1 MKGRNFGSALFS
13 LASLLRITDTPPG
26 SNAPILLM
34 ARKPKSKTPPS
45 ILVGD
50 FYRRHKKEL
59 SMKLVGS
66 EAGFDRPI
74 LEPTINRPGLAL
86 SGFYKYFALHR
97 LQVIGL
103 AERSY
108 LRHLSDVKAEE
119 RFSKLCS
126 HHIPCIVIS
135 RNQDL
140 PDSLLK
146 IADESGI
153 SVLQTSMVTMNY
165 INAATV
171 RLDWEFA
178 PSTTEHGCMID
189 VMGIGILIK
198 GDSGTGKSETVLAL
212 LRRGASLV
220 ADDMVRI
227 RNIED
232 RELIATA
239 PELGRS
245 YMEVRGLGI
254 INVAA
259 LFGVGTFR
267 TEKRLDLCVSLRR
280 EEDMNDMER
289 VGLDRETVD
298 VLGMDVPHI
307 ELPVAPGRDMG
318 QLIEVAALD
327 QKLKTLGHDSAVE
340 FNKKLLKRMRD
351 QRKSVV

>member
-1 MKGRNFGSALFS
+1 MKEREPRASASTSLKVGNFF
-13 LASLLRITDTPPG
+13 
-26 SNAPILLM
+26 
-34 ARKPKSKTPPS
+34 AR
-45 ILVGD
+45 
-50 FYRRHKKEL
+50 HAKEL

-66 EAGFDRPI
+66 KAGYERKI

-97 LQVIGL
+97 IQVIGL

-108 LRHLSDVKAEE
+108 LRHLNESNAEK
-119 RFSKLCS
+119 RFSDLCRQN
-126 HHIPCIVIS
+126 IPCIVVS

-140 PDSLLK
+140 PPNLLK
-146 IADESGI
+146 IANDAGV
-153 SVLQTSMVTMNY
+153 SVFQTSMVTMNY

-178 PSTTEHGCMID
+178 PSTTEHGCMVD
-189 VMGIGILIK
+189 VMGIGILIR

-267 TEKRLDLCVSLRR
+267 TEKRLDLIVTLRR
-280 EEDMNDMER
+280 EDELNNMER
-289 VGLDRETVD
+289 VGLDRETIGI
-298 VLGMDVPHI
+298 LGMEVPHI
-307 ELPVAPGRDMG
+307 ELSVAPGRDMG

-327 QKLKTLGHDSAVE
+327 QKLKALGHDSAVE

-351 QRKSVV
+351 QRKSLV

>member
-1 MKGRNFGSALFS
+1 M
-13 LASLLRITDTPPG
+13 
-26 SNAPILLM
+26 
-34 ARKPKSKTPPS
+34 PKSKPKKPASVT
-45 ILVGD
+45 IGD
-50 FYRRHKKEL
+50 FYRRHAPEL
-59 SMKLVGS
+59 HMELVGS
-66 EAGFDRPI
+66 KVGFDREI

-86 SGFYKYFALHR
+86 TGFYKYFALHR

-108 LRHLSDVKAEE
+108 LRHLSEANAEK
-119 RFSKLCS
+119 RFQDLCRQQ
-126 HHIPCIVIS
+126 IPGIVVS
-135 RNQDL
+135 RNQSL
-140 PDSLLK
+140 PEKLLA
-146 IADESGI
+146 IANECGVSI
-153 SVLQTSMVTMNY
+153 LQTSMVTMNF

-178 PSTTEHGCMID
+178 PTTTEHGCMVD
-189 VMGIGILIK
+189 VMGIGILIR

-259 LFGVGTFR
+259 LFGVGTVR
-267 TEKRLDLCVSLRR
+267 TEKRLDLVVNLKR
-280 EEDMNDMER
+280 EENMNDLDR
-289 VGLDRETVD
+289 VGLDRASLD
-298 VLGMDVPHI
+298 VLGMEVPHI
-307 ELPVAPGRDMG
+307 DLPVAPGRDIA

-327 QKLKTLGHDSAVE
+327 QKLKALGHDSAVE

-351 QRKSVV
+351 ERKSVV

>member
-1 MKGRNFGSALFS
+1 MS
-13 LASLLRITDTPPG
+13 
-26 SNAPILLM
+26 
-34 ARKPKSKTPPS
+34 KPELKSRTKKPS
-45 ILVGD
+45 SVTIGD
-50 FYRRHKKEL
+50 FFRRHAPEL
-59 SMKLVGS
+59 HMELVGS
-66 EAGFDRPI
+66 KVGFDRKI

-86 SGFYKYFALHR
+86 TGFYEYFALHR

-103 AERSY
+103 AEQSY
-108 LRHLSDVKAEE
+108 LAHLNEGNAEKRFRDLCRQQIPGIVVSRSQRLPDHLLDIAEE
-119 RFSKLCS
+119 CGVS
-126 HHIPCIVIS
+126 VI
-135 RNQDL
+135 
-140 PDSLLK
+140 
-146 IADESGI
+146 
-153 SVLQTSMVTMNY
+153 QTSLVTMNY

-178 PSTTEHGCMID
+178 PTTTEHGCMVD
-189 VMGIGILIK
+189 VMGIGILIR

-259 LFGVGTFR
+259 LFGVGTVR
-267 TEKRLDLCVSLRR
+267 TEKRLDLVVNLKR
-280 EEDMNDMER
+280 EENMNDVER
-289 VGLDRETVD
+289 VGLDRASID
-298 VLGMDVPHI
+298 VLGMEVPHI
-307 ELPVAPGRDMG
+307 ELPVAPGRDIA

>member
-1 MKGRNFGSALFS
+1 MPSKNSTLTVLPAL
-13 LASLLRITDTPPG
+13 
-26 SNAPILLM
+26 
-34 ARKPKSKTPPS
+34 K
-45 ILVGD
+45 VGD
-50 FYRRHKKEL
+50 FFKRHSKEL

-66 EAGFDRPI
+66 DVGYDREV

-97 LQVIGL
+97 IQVIGL

-108 LRHLSDVKAEE
+108 LRHLSKQNAEK
-119 RFSKLCS
+119 RFADLCRQ
-126 HHIPCIVIS
+126 HIPCIVVS
-135 RNQDL
+135 RGQDL
-140 PDSLLK
+140 PGNLLQ
-146 IADESGI
+146 IANDAGI

-178 PSTTEHGCMID
+178 SSTTQHGCMVD
-189 VMGIGILIK
+189 VMGIGILIR

-220 ADDMVRI
+220 ADDMVRV

-245 YMEVRGLGI
+245 HMEVRGLGI

-259 LFGVGTFR
+259 LFGIGTFR
-267 TEKRLDLCVSLRR
+267 TEKRLDLVVTLKR
-280 EEDMNDMER
+280 EENMNEMER
-289 VGLDRETVD
+289 IGLDRDTVD
-298 VLGMDVPHI
+298 LLGMKVPHI
-307 ELPVAPGRDMG
+307 QLPVAAGRDMA
-318 QLIEVAALD
+318 QLVEVAALD
-327 QKLKTLGHDSAVE
+327 QKLKALGHDSAVE
-340 FNKKLLKRMRD
+340 FNKKLLKKMHD
-351 QRKSVV
+351 QRKSMV

>member
-1 MKGRNFGSALFS
+1 M
-13 LASLLRITDTPPG
+13 ASQKKKSRTK
-26 SNAPILLM
+26 
-34 ARKPKSKTPPS
+34 KPTSVT
-45 ILVGD
+45 IGN
-50 FYRRHKKEL
+50 FYRRHAPEL
-59 SMKLVGS
+59 EMDLLGTKVGF
-66 EAGFDRPI
+66 EREI

-86 SGFYKYFALHR
+86 TGFYEYFALHR

-103 AERSY
+103 AEQSY
-108 LRHLSDVKAEE
+108 LAHLSEENAEKRFLDLCRQRIPGIVVSRSQSLPE
-119 RFSKLCS
+119 R
-126 HHIPCIVIS
+126 
-135 RNQDL
+135 
-140 PDSLLK
+140 LLETANK
-146 IADESGI
+146 CGVSI
-153 SVLQTSMVTMNY
+153 LQTSMVTMDY
-165 INAATV
+165 INSATV

-178 PSTTEHGCMID
+178 PTTTEHGCMVD
-189 VMGIGILIK
+189 VMGIGILIR

-259 LFGVGTFR
+259 LFGVGTVR
-267 TEKRLDLCVSLRR
+267 TEKRLDLIVNLKR
-280 EEDMNDMER
+280 EENMNDVER
-289 VGLDRETVD
+289 VGLDRATIGI
-298 VLGMDVPHI
+298 LGMDIPHI
-307 ELPVAPGRDMG
+307 ELPVAPGRDIA

-327 QKLKTLGHDSAVE
+327 QKLKALGHDSAVE

>member
-1 MKGRNFGSALFS
+1 MTLAGS
-13 LASLLRITDTPPG
+13 R
-26 SNAPILLM
+26 
-34 ARKPKSKTPPS
+34 
-45 ILVGD
+45 VG
-50 FYRRHKKEL
+50 FERE
-59 SMKLVGS
+59 
-66 EAGFDRPI
+66 I

-97 LQVIGL
+97 IQVIGL

-108 LRHLSDVKAEE
+108 INHLSRQNAEK
-119 RFSKLCS
+119 RFFDLCRQR
-126 HHIPCIVIS
+126 IPCIVIS
-135 RNQDL
+135 RGQEL
-140 PDSLLK
+140 PDSLLT
-146 IADESGI
+146 IANDAGV
-153 SVLQTSMVTMNY
+153 SVFQTSMVTMNY

-178 PSTTEHGCMID
+178 PATNEHGCMVD
-189 VMGIGILIK
+189 VMGIGILIR

-220 ADDMVRI
+220 ADDMVRL

-267 TEKRLDLCVSLRR
+267 TEKRLDLVVTLKR
-280 EEDMNDMER
+280 EEQLEDVDR
-289 VGLDRETVD
+289 VGLDRDTTR
-298 VLGMDVPHI
+298 VLGMDIAHI
-307 ELPVAPGRDMG
+307 ELPVAPGRDMA

-327 QKLKTLGHDSAVE
+327 QKLKALGHDSAVE

-351 QRKSVV
+351 QRKSLV

>member
-1 MKGRNFGSALFS
+1 ME
-13 LASLLRITDTPPG
+13 
-26 SNAPILLM
+26 
-34 ARKPKSKTPPS
+34 
-45 ILVGD
+45 LVGT
-50 FYRRHKKEL
+50 K
-59 SMKLVGS
+59 V
-66 EAGFDRPI
+66 GFDREI

-86 SGFYKYFALHR
+86 TGFYKYFALHR

-108 LRHLSDVKAEE
+108 LRHLSEVNAEK
-119 RFSKLCS
+119 RFHDLCKQK
-126 HHIPCIVIS
+126 IPGIVVS
-135 RNQDL
+135 RNQSL
-140 PDSLLK
+140 PERLLT
-146 IADESGI
+146 IANENGV

-165 INAATV
+165 INSATV

-178 PSTTEHGCMID
+178 PTTTEHGCMVD
-189 VMGIGILIK
+189 VMGIGILIR

-259 LFGVGTFR
+259 LFGVGTVR
-267 TEKRLDLCVSLRR
+267 TEKRLDLVVNLKW
-280 EEDMNDMER
+280 EENMNDVDR
-289 VGLDRETVD
+289 IGLDRASLD
-298 VLGMDVPHI
+298 VLGMEVPHI
-307 ELPVAPGRDMG
+307 ELPVAPGRDLA

-327 QKLKTLGHDSAVE
+327 QKLKALGHDSAVE

>member
-1 MKGRNFGSALFS
+1 MPEGSRKSTA
-13 LASLLRITDTPPG
+13 PPQV
-26 SNAPILLM
+26 
-34 ARKPKSKTPPS
+34 
-45 ILVGD
+45 LVGD
-50 FYRRHKKEL
+50 FFTRHKREL

-66 EAGFDRPI
+66 EKGFDREI

-97 LQVIGL
+97 IQVVGL

-108 LRHLSDVKAEE
+108 LRHLSEQNACD
-119 RFSKLCS
+119 RFRTLCE
-126 HHIPCIVIS
+126 HKIPCIVVS

-140 PDSLLK
+140 SDSLLA
-146 IADESGI
+146 IAEEASI
-153 SVLQTSMVTMNY
+153 SVFQTSMVTMNY

-178 PSTTEHGCMID
+178 PSCTEHGCMVD
-189 VMGIGILIK
+189 VMGIGILIR
-198 GDSGTGKSETVLAL
+198 GDSGTGKSETVLSL

-267 TEKRLDLCVSLRR
+267 TEKRLDLCVTLRR
-280 EEDMNDMER
+280 EDEMNDMER
-289 VGLDRETVD
+289 VGLDRDTVSL
-298 VLGMDVPHI
+298 LGMDIPHI
-307 ELPVAPGRDMG
+307 ELPVAPGRDMA

-327 QKLKTLGHDSAVE
+327 QKLKALGHDSAVE

>member
-1 MKGRNFGSALFS
+1 MR
-13 LASLLRITDTPPG
+13 
-26 SNAPILLM
+26 
-34 ARKPKSKTPPS
+34 
-45 ILVGD
+45 LVGTKD
-50 FYRRHKKEL
+50 GFGRR
-59 SMKLVGS
+59 
-66 EAGFDRPI
+66 I

-86 SGFYKYFALHR
+86 TGFYKYFALHR
-97 LQVIGL
+97 IQVIGL

-108 LRHLSDVKAEE
+108 LRHLSSSNAEK
-119 RFSKLCS
+119 RFYDLCRQN
-126 HHIPCIVIS
+126 IPCIVVS
-135 RNQDL
+135 RDQGL
-140 PDSLLK
+140 PDKLLK
-146 IADESGI
+146 IANDANI
-153 SVLQTSMVTMNY
+153 SVFQTSLVTMNY

-178 PSTTEHGCMID
+178 PTTTEHGCMVD
-189 VMGIGILIK
+189 VMGIGILIR
-198 GDSGTGKSETVLAL
+198 GDSGTGKSETVLSL

-220 ADDMVRI
+220 ADDMVRV

-267 TEKRLDLCVSLRR
+267 TEKRLDLVVTLRR

-289 VGLDRETVD
+289 LGLDRESID
-298 VLGMDVPHI
+298 VLGMDVAHI
-307 ELPVAPGRDMG
+307 ELPVAPGRDMA

-340 FNKKLLKRMRD
+340 FNKKLLKKMRD
-351 QRKSVV
+351 QRKSIV

>member
-1 MKGRNFGSALFS
+1 MPSTHSK
-13 LASLLRITDTPPG
+13 T
-26 SNAPILLM
+26 
-34 ARKPKSKTPPS
+34 KPKKPTSVT
-45 ILVGD
+45 IGD
-50 FYRRHKKEL
+50 FYRRHAPEL
-59 SMKLVGS
+59 HMELVGTKV
-66 EAGFDRPI
+66 GFDREI

-86 SGFYKYFALHR
+86 TGFYKYFALHR

-108 LRHLSDVKAEE
+108 LRHLNEENAEK
-119 RFSKLCS
+119 RFHDLCKQK
-126 HHIPCIVIS
+126 IPGIVVS
-135 RNQDL
+135 RNQSL
-140 PDSLLK
+140 PEKLLT
-146 IADESGI
+146 IANDCGV

-178 PSTTEHGCMID
+178 PTTTEHGCMVD
-189 VMGIGILIK
+189 VMGIGILIR

-259 LFGVGTFR
+259 LFGVGTVR
-267 TEKRLDLCVSLRR
+267 TEKRLDLVVNLKW
-280 EEDMNDMER
+280 EENMNDVER
-289 VGLDRETVD
+289 VGLDRAHLD
-298 VLGMDVPHI
+298 VLGMEVPHI
-307 ELPVAPGRDMG
+307 EIPVAPGRDMA

-327 QKLKTLGHDSAVE
+327 QKLKALGHDSAVE